1 MSNNN
6 VAIWQKHEAE
16 KRSLYKRNIIQGCFV
31 ALGLVSLPFI
41 ILFVLLLSS
50 TSYAQGIIG
59 VNLDGTAIY
68 APAGSNSIYIEQV
81 GSYNSITVNQ
91 DGTGHA
97 AVITVGLTSAV
108 DNTTVAIDQKD
119 SGAKTATVNIP
130 GGFNNSVNI
139 LQQGAGNHTAAITN
153 LNGIGNSVTINQG
166 GAGKHTMEIVGVAGT
181 QNNGNTITALQTGG
195 VGTDKTFNLW
205 LNGWNT
211 NVTIEQTNPTAS
223 GQAGMNISCGNS
235 CGTAPW
241 TYISR

>member
-1 MSNNN
+1 MSKNN
-6 VAIWQKHEAE
+6 VASWQKHEAE
-16 KRSLYKRNIIQGCFV
+16 KRSLCKKNIIQGCFV

-50 TSYAQGIIG
+50 TSFAQGIIG

-68 APAGSNSIYIEQV
+68 APAGSNSIYIDQV

-97 AVITVGLTSAV
+97 TVVTMGLTSAV

-130 GGFNNSVNI
+130 CGFNNSVSI
-139 LQQGAGNHTAAITN
+139 LQHGAGNHTASITN
-153 LNGIGNSVTINQG
+153 LNGIANNVTINQS
-166 GAGKHTMEIVGVAGT
+166 GAGKHTMEIVGAAGS
-181 QNNGNTITALQTGG
+181 QNNNNTINTLQTGG
-195 VGTDKTFNLW
+195 TGADKTFNLW
-205 LNGWNT
+205 LNGWGT
-211 NVTIEQTNPTAS
+211 NVTVEQTNPTTA

>member
-1 MSNNN
+1 MKLF
-6 VAIWQKHEAE
+6 A
-16 KRSLYKRNIIQGCFV
+16 
-31 ALGLVSLPFI
+31 
-41 ILFVLLLSS
+41 ILFLVAGLGSCSPTRAQNQVIVGPGQVVSASS
-50 TSYAQGIIG
+50 T
-59 VNLDGTAIY
+59 
-68 APAGSNSIYIEQV
+68 SNSIYIEQV
-81 GSYNSITVNQ
+81 GSYNSVTVNQ

-97 AVITVGLTSAV
+97 ATVTMGLVSAV

-130 GGFNNSVNI
+130 GGFNNSVSI
-139 LQQGAGNHTAAITN
+139 LQQGAGNHTASITN

-166 GAGKHTMEIVGVAGT
+166 GAGKHSLEIVGVAGS

-211 NVTIEQTNPTAS
+211 NVTIEQTNPTTA

-235 CGTAPW
+235 CGTQPW
-241 TYISR
+241 SYISR